1 MKKTF
6 AFLLVLLSGL
16 ALTAQNI
23 PYYSFQKSTE
33 PYQALDNSVS
43 VNNGLQWDD
52 PNILIP
58 TNMEFVVFGQTFNT
72 LYLGVMGAGFSNVDE
87 ENEDIEDLPFYVT
100 LTPFFTDLMDR
111 CLEYEDFKGDGDK
124 RDGLKR
130 FRQEG
135 DTGSCSNLSYRID
148 GTPGSRIF
156 KFEWQ
161 NASIYDAVD
170 SNYLNMQMWYYENG
184 HVIEFRYGPSYIS
197 GNDYGMLMTYDILT
211 PVIHME
217 NLATEVSYM
226 AILSGDPDNPT
237 HFCGSTLDSL
247 TYDIEMDGLSRQ
259 PYPNTVYRFEPGTVG
274 VSMYELPGVSVFP
287 NPVSDQLC
295 IYGTEHAVV
304 EIFNVAGQLLSVHSY
319 SGPIDMSDLSGG
331 IYFVKVSEN
340 GRHTVKKVLKVE
352 SR

>member
-1 MKKTF
+1 MF
-6 AFLLVLLSGL
+6 ALFACLG
-16 ALTAQNI
+16 ATAQNV
-23 PYYSFQKSTE
+23 PSYSFQKFTE
-33 PYQALDNSVS
+33 PYQYLSNGIS

-58 TNMEFVVFGQTFNT
+58 TDMEFVVFGQTFNT

-87 ENEDIEDLPFYVT
+87 ENEDIEDLPFYVM

-111 CLEYEDFKGDGDK
+111 CLGYEDFKGDGDK

-170 SNYLNMQMWYYENG
+170 SCYLNMQMWYYEDG
-184 HVIEFRYGPSYIS
+184 HVVEYRYGPSFIS
-197 GNDYGMLMTYDILT
+197 DDDFADAMEYDIMA
-211 PVIHME
+211 PVILME
-217 NLATEVSYM
+217 NVDEEISY
-226 AILSGDPDNPT
+226 AALLNGDPDNPT
-237 HFCGSTLDSL
+237 FFCGSSLDSL
-247 TYDIEMDGLSRQ
+247 NEGSFSSGLSRF
-259 PYPNTVYRFEPGTVG
+259 PAPNTVYRFEPGTVG